1 MTTTTTTVERI
12 TLFNGQPEEWPAF
25 SLRLDA
31 AISKL
36 RLSKI
41 ADKTELRPADSS
53 GDATARAARQKE
65 QVAWDERNA
74 QLHTLI
80 VDRLEDTILLRVAAG
95 VTRGDGASL
104 FSSLQDKFNSAGE
117 AHMCKKFNNW

>member
-1 MTTTTTTVERI
+1 MTTTTTTVERV

-53 GDATARAARQKE
+53 GDATARASRQK
-65 QVAWDERNA
+65 
-74 QLHTLI
+74 
-80 VDRLEDTILLRVAAG
+80 LEGAG
-95 VTRGDGASL
+95 GVG
-104 FSSLQDKFNSAGE
+104 
-117 AHMCKKFNNW
+117 